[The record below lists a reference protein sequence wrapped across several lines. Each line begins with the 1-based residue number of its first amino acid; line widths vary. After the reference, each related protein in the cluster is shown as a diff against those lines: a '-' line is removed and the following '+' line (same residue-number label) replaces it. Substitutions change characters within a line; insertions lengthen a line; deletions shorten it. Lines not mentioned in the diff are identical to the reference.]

1 MKPIAELNARSA
13 FSFLRGASHPETLVR
28 RAAALGYGA
37 IALTDEMGFYGSAR
51 AHQAAKEAGI
61 RALVGTSL
69 RTHDGSFPLLVAT
82 RTGYENACQLLTRS
96 HLARG
101 TEPATAE
108 LPAELTG
115 PHGCAEFTGPHGSE
129 LGGPHGCAELGGL
142 VCLTGDESS
151 PLSRLLAANRR
162 PEALACAESL
172 IRLFGRK
179 HVHVEILRHHL
190 RGEER
195 LNRLRIDLAKH
206 LRLPLVACQAPLFA
220 ARDDRPLADAFACL
234 REKSTLDAAGMLL
247 AANGERFLKPPAEL
261 ATLFHDLPEALANAS
276 SLAET
281 LEFSL
286 SDLGYEFP
294 AFRDPASG
302 ILLDRAGQDARL
314 RDEAFRGARD
324 RCGGLPESIRD
335 RLNEELALISKLGFA
350 GYFLVVWGIKEFA
363 RREGILCQGRGSAAN
378 SVVCYALG
386 ITNVDPLS
394 QNLLFARFLSE
405 NRSSWP
411 DIDIDFPSGE
421 GRERVIQH
429 VYETYAPHGAAM
441 TANVITYK
449 PRSAFREMSK
459 VLGFGPD
466 VAARFSDI
474 AGGPRISEPDEGM
487 LGGGSAMETFYP
499 NGQIERLEETIIQAG
514 IPAKHPRFAAL
525 LNLYLAVQRMPRH
538 LSQHPGGMVICNR
551 GLNHIVPLEPA
562 AMPNRT
568 ILQWDKDD
576 CEDLGIVKVDLLG
589 LGMMAAMQEALVI
602 CAARGEPVDLARI
615 PLDDPATF
623 DLLCRADTVGT
634 FQVES
639 RAQMATL
646 PILRPKTFYDVAI
659 EVAIIRPGPIVGDLV
674 HPYLNRRTG
683 REAVDFIHPSFK
695 KILGR
700 TLGVPLFQ
708 EQVLEMAMVIADFSG
723 GEADE
728 LRRAMAFKRDDG
740 RMTRVV
746 EKLDHAMLAKGV
758 DAVARRRVIDSIQS
772 FALYGFPESHAISFA
787 LLAYASC
794 WLKVHRPAAFYAS
807 LLNNQPMGFY
817 SPATLIRDAK
827 GRGLRVHP
835 VCVVESQL
843 ATRVTAAGG
852 LRLGLARIKGLS
864 NKTAER
870 IVAQRESHPFA
881 SLGDFLDR
889 VRPDPRARRLLA
901 EAGALNSL
909 EAGLHRRSALWEA
922 ELPLSTEL
930 LARRAQPAGPSPLAA
945 MDDHERLAADFATQG
960 HTTGPHPMAL
970 WRKNHS
976 GPMPLR
982 ARDLPTIPH
991 GRRVTVA
998 GMVICRQR
1006 PGTAKGHCFLS
1017 MEDETGISNIF
1028 IPRRTFEANRLLI
1041 GSESFLRITGK
1052 LQLGE
1057 GNVIS
1062 VLAEKIEPMD
1072 FAASLPVASHDF
1084 H

>member
-69 RTHDGSFPLLVAT
+69 RTREGGSFPLLVAT

-101 TEPATAE
+101 AEPAT
-108 LPAELTG
+108 AELTG
-115 PHGCAEFTGPHGSE
+115 PHGS
-129 LGGPHGCAELGGL
+129 AELTGL

-172 IRLFGRK
+172 VRLFGPGN
-179 HVHVEILRHHL
+179 VHVEILRHHL
-190 RGEER
+190 RGEEH

-234 REKSTLDAAGMLL
+234 REKSTLDDAGMLL

-261 ATLFHDLPEALANAS
+261 ATLFKDLPEALANAS
-276 SLAET
+276 TLAEN

-286 SDLGYEFP
+286 NDLGYEFP

-314 RDEAFRGARD
+314 RDEAFRGARH

-335 RLNEELALISKLGFA
+335 RLNEELALIAKLGFA

-405 NRSSWP
+405 NRSNWP

-459 VLGFGPD
+459 VLGFGPET
-466 VAARFSDI
+466 AARFSEI
-474 AGGPRISEPDEGM
+474 AGGPRISEPGEGM
-487 LGGGSAMETFYP
+487 LGDGSATETP
-499 NGQIERLEETIIQAG
+499 NGQIEHLEESIIQAG
-514 IPAKHPRFAAL
+514 IPANHPRFTAL
-525 LNLYLAVQRMPRH
+525 LDLCLAVQRMPRH

-568 ILQWDKDD
+568 LLQWDKDD

-602 CAARGEPVDLARI
+602 CAARGEPVDLAKI

-646 PILRPKTFYDVAI
+646 PILRPKSFYDVAI

-683 REAVDFIHPSFK
+683 REPVDFIHPSFK

-758 DAVARRRVIDSIQS
+758 DAVARRRIIDSIQS

-852 LRLGLARIKGLS
+852 LRLGLARIKGLTS
-864 NKTAER
+864 KTAER
-870 IVAQRESHPFA
+870 IVTQRESQPFA

-901 EAGALNSL
+901 EAGALNAL

-930 LARRAQPAGPSPLAA
+930 LARRSQPAGPSPLAA
-945 MDDHERLAADFATQG
+945 MNDHERLAADFATQG

-982 ARDLPTIPH
+982 ARDLPAIPH

-1028 IPRRTFEANRLLI
+1028 IHRRTFEANRLLI
-1041 GSESFLRITGK
+1041 GSESFLHITGK

-1062 VLAEKIEPMD
+1062 VFAEKIHPLD
-1072 FAASLPVASHDF
+1072 FAASLPVDSHDF